1 MTHPITHNRVRVFI
15 VDDSAF
21 VRRTL
26 TKMLE
31 RDPRIEV
38 IGTAWDGR
46 EAVEKIPRLKPDVVT
61 LDINMPKMNGIE
73 ALDIIMKKMPVP
85 VIIVSSEDQYIIEET
100 LEALEHGA
108 VDFILKPTNNASE
121 KLFQIQT
128 ELVSKVLALAASKHK
143 LLAQEPHPP
152 LLQRETRPQPPLH
165 PAAAPKMRIQPEC
178 VAIGVSTGGPTA
190 LYHIIPKLPKDFPAG
205 IVIIQHMPP
214 GFTKPLADRMN
225 KNSALTV
232 KEAENGDEVVPG
244 LVLVA
249 PGGHHLFLRR
259 DMRKKIIARVDS
271 EPSHYIHIPSIDI
284 TFSDVADLYHDAA
297 IGIILTGMGKDGVD
311 GLERIKQ
318 NGGRTIAEDE
328 STCVVFGM
336 PEVAIRRGI
345 IDRIAPIHE
354 VAGVLLEMI

>member
-1 MTHPITHNRVRVFI
+1 MPHAIAHNKVRVFI

-108 VDFILKPTNNASE
+108 VDFIMKPTNNASE

-128 ELVSKVLALAASKHK
+128 ELVSRVLALAGSKHK
-143 LLAQEPHPP
+143 
-152 LLQRETRPQPPLH
+152 
-165 PAAAPKMRIQPEC
+165 
-178 VAIGVSTGGPTA
+178 
-190 LYHIIPKLPKDFPAG
+190 
-205 IVIIQHMPP
+205 
-214 GFTKPLADRMN
+214 PLA
-225 KNSALTV
+225 
-232 KEAENGDEVVPG
+232 
-244 LVLVA
+244 
-249 PGGHHLFLRR
+249 
-259 DMRKKIIARVDS
+259 S
-271 EPSHYIHIPSIDI
+271 ELPSP
-284 TFSDVADLYHDAA
+284 
-297 IGIILTGMGKDGVD
+297 M
-311 GLERIKQ
+311 
-318 NGGRTIAEDE
+318 
-328 STCVVFGM
+328 
-336 PEVAIRRGI
+336 
-345 IDRIAPIHE
+345 
-354 VAGVLLEMI
+354 